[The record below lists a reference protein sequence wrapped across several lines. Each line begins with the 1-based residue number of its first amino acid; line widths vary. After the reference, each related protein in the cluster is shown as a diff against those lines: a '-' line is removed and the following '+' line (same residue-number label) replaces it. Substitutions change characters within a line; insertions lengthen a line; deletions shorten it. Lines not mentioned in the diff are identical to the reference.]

1 MLDLASYASY
11 LFFLFFVCFG
21 LQEGLYWV
29 GFRINRWVE
38 NNERI
43 EYASYRRRIIGS
55 VLGLVVVSFV
65 LISAISV
72 INFSI
77 RQDDYHKDRLTRK
90 TKAIQSAVEFKMNS
104 FSDAYQGNDDIQ
116 LLNEVDLQEIA
127 AIHGLDV
134 DVYSPQGLV
143 STSSEYQVI
152 VDRLVDIELPQGVMT
167 SLKMIRMMFWC

>member
-1 MLDLASYASY
+1 MK
-11 LFFLFFVCFG
+11 
-21 LQEGLYWV
+21 
-29 GFRINRWVE
+29 

-43 EYASYRRRIIGS
+43 DYASYRRRIIGS

-90 TKAIQSAVEFKMNS
+90 TKAIQSAVEFKLNS
-104 FSDAYQGNDDIQ
+104 LSDTHQGNDDIQ
-116 LLNEVDLQEIA
+116 LLNEGDLQEIA
-127 AIHGLDV
+127 AIHGLDI
-134 DVYSPQGLV
+134 DVYSPKGLV

-152 VDRLVDIELPQGVMT
+152 IDRLVDVELPQDVMT
-167 SLKMIRMMFWC
+167 SLKDQDNVLVLEDTVLRNPSLSSYAAIRDLDGAVLGLSLIHI